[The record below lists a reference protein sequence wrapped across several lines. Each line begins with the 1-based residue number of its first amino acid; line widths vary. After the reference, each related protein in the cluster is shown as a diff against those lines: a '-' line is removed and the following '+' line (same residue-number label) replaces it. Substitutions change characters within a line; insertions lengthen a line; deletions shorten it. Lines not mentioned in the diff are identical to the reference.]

1 MLTGKILNER
11 YKILRTIGGGG
22 MADVYLGED
31 LILNREVAIKVL
43 KMEYSNNHE
52 FIERFRREA
61 ESAISLSND
70 HIVNIFDVGEENNI
84 YYMVMEYV
92 EGDTLKEHIQYHGPL
107 SASDAVAIMLQLT
120 SALSHA
126 HRNGIIHRDV
136 KPQNILMNQYGNVKI
151 TDFGIAR
158 ALSSTQLTKTN
169 DVIGS
174 VHYLSPEQAR
184 GGTATKKSDIYSL
197 GIVLFE
203 LLTGRLP
210 FSGESA
216 VSVALKHMQTETPY
230 VRSFQPSVPQSLE
243 NVVLKATTKN
253 PLHRYQSIDEM
264 QQDLETVLNLDRQ
277 DEERFIPPTEEG
289 EDTKVMPAI
298 PPNMKLDDESD
309 PTVVNAD
316 QQTKDTPNKK
326 SKKWMVFLISFSA
339 LVLIAAIIAL
349 FVLPKMLIPDDIEIP
364 EVAGKTYEEAF
375 SELTELGLEV
385 ERESVYD
392 EEIEEDL
399 VVKTS
404 PRAGNTVKEGATVT
418 IVTSMGQEKIV
429 SPITLVALLIKQK
442 NSLKTTVTRKSSAIK
457 RILISQKVKLLR
469 KFNQNQG
476 EAIIPENTRVI
487 FDVSNGP
494 PTISLQ
500 SVEGW
505 SLEDVQDY
513 AKTNNLSLVTE
524 EEFSDDVRE
533 GRVMQQNPS
542 PNTELEEG
550 DELRVIVSKGPDL
563 KPVTKTETFEV
574 VYDPPADEQ
583 PTNND
588 ENNQDENNQAD
599 ENNSPDEPVGQEVV
613 IYIGDAERNMNNV
626 FHKETIYADT
636 TYEIELTINPEE
648 MASYRVVRDG
658 ETYIEESVPYEE

>member
-1 MLTGKILNER
+1 M
-11 YKILRTIGGGG
+11 
-22 MADVYLGED
+22 
-31 LILNREVAIKVL
+31 
-43 KMEYSNNHE
+43 
-52 FIERFRREA
+52 
-61 ESAISLSND
+61 
-70 HIVNIFDVGEENNI
+70 
-84 YYMVMEYV
+84 
-92 EGDTLKEHIQYHGPL
+92 
-107 SASDAVAIMLQLT
+107 
-120 SALSHA
+120 
-126 HRNGIIHRDV
+126 
-136 KPQNILMNQYGNVKI
+136 
-151 TDFGIAR
+151 
-158 ALSSTQLTKTN
+158 
-169 DVIGS
+169 
-174 VHYLSPEQAR
+174 
-184 GGTATKKSDIYSL
+184 
-197 GIVLFE
+197 
-203 LLTGRLP
+203 
-210 FSGESA
+210 
-216 VSVALKHMQTETPY
+216 
-230 VRSFQPSVPQSLE
+230 
-243 NVVLKATTKN
+243 
-253 PLHRYQSIDEM
+253 
-264 QQDLETVLNLDRQ
+264 
-277 DEERFIPPTEEG
+277 
-289 EDTKVMPAI
+289 
-298 PPNMKLDDESD
+298 
-309 PTVVNAD
+309 
-316 QQTKDTPNKK
+316 
-326 SKKWMVFLISFSA
+326 
-339 LVLIAAIIAL
+339 
-349 FVLPKMLIPDDIEIP
+349 
-364 EVAGKTYEEAF
+364 
-375 SELTELGLEV
+375 
-385 ERESVYD
+385 
-392 EEIEEDL
+392 
-399 VVKTS
+399 
-404 PRAGNTVKEGATVT
+404 
-418 IVTSMGQEKIV
+418 
-429 SPITLVALLIKQK
+429 
-442 NSLKTTVTRKSSAIK
+442 
-457 RILISQKVKLLR
+457 R